1 MMHAISAS
9 IKELLEGLKANKEGF
24 LITTL
29 TTAISMAI
37 LGIFLIVFF
46 NLHEMV
52 GKWREKFQIVV
63 YLNDDIP
70 KKELNNLKSFLK
82 SRQEIEKFLFISKEE
97 ALVKF
102 KKRLNNLKT
111 IMDNFDNNPLPASF
125 ELALKKKHRNF
136 DTIKTIAA
144 DLKKFKGVEDLE
156 YGEIWLERLE
166 TILFF
171 LKFIVIAIGGFIC
184 LGIIFIISNTIKL
197 SLYSRKDEIE
207 IMQLV
212 GATDWFIKRPFLL
225 QGMIQGLIGVI
236 LSLLILYG
244 FYLAFIINL
253 QTSDFFVGYQSFLFI
268 PPLILGCLIALGLL
282 IGCVGSYVSLRKF
295 LNN

>member
-1 MMHAISAS
+1 MMHAISSS
-9 IKELLEGLKANKEGF
+9 IKEVLEGLKANKEGF

-29 TTAISMAI
+29 TIAISMAI
-37 LGIFLIVFF
+37 FGIFLIVFF

-70 KKELNNLKSFLK
+70 KKELNNLKGFLK
-82 SRQEIEKFLFISKEE
+82 SRQEIEKILFISKEE

-111 IMDNFDNNPLPASF
+111 IMDNLESNPLPASF
-125 ELALKKKHRNF
+125 ELKLKKKYRNF
-136 DTIKTIAA
+136 DTIKTIAEG
-144 DLKKFKGVEDLE
+144 LKKFKGVEDLE

-225 QGMIQGLIGVI
+225 QGMIQGLLGVI
-236 LSLLILYG
+236 LSLSILYG
-244 FYLAFIINL
+244 FYLACIINL

-268 PPLILGCLIALGLL
+268 PPSILGCLIALGLL
-282 IGCVGSYVSLRKF
+282 IGCLGSYISLRKF

>member
-29 TTAISMAI
+29 TIAISMAI
-37 LGIFLIVFF
+37 FGIFLIVFF

-70 KKELNNLKSFLK
+70 KKELNNLKGFLK
-82 SRQEIEKFLFISKEE
+82 SRQEIEKILFISKEE

-225 QGMIQGLIGVI
+225 QGMIQGLLGVI
-236 LSLLILYG
+236 FSIAILYG

-253 QTSDFFVGYQSFLFI
+253 QTSNFFVGYHSFLFI
-268 PPLILGCLIALGLL
+268 PPSVLGFLIVLGML
-282 IGCVGSYVSLRKF
+282 IGCVGSYISLRKF
-295 LNN
+295 LKN

>member
-1 MMHAISAS
+1 MMHAISSS
-9 IKELLEGLKANKEGF
+9 IKEVLEGLKANKEGF

-29 TTAISMAI
+29 TIAISMAI
-37 LGIFLIVFF
+37 FGIFLIVFF

-70 KKELNNLKSFLK
+70 KKELNNLKGFLK
-82 SRQEIEKFLFISKEE
+82 SRQEIEKILFISKEE

-111 IMDNFDNNPLPASF
+111 IMDNLDNNPLPASF
-125 ELALKKKHRNF
+125 ELKLKKKHRNF

-144 DLKKFKGVEDLE
+144 DLKKFEGVEELE
-156 YGEIWLERLE
+156 YGKIWLERLE

-171 LKFIVIAIGGFIC
+171 LKFIVIGIGGFIC

-197 SLYSRKDEIE
+197 SLFSRKDEIE

-225 QGMIQGLIGVI
+225 QGMIQGLLGVI
-236 LSLLILYG
+236 FSIAILYG

-253 QTSDFFVGYQSFLFI
+253 QTSNFFVGYHSFLFI
-268 PPLILGCLIALGLL
+268 PPSVLGFLIVLGML
-282 IGCVGSYVSLRKF
+282 IGCVGSYISLRKF
-295 LNN
+295 LKN

>member
-9 IKELLEGLKANKEGF
+9 IKELLEGLKTNKEGF

-111 IMDNFDNNPLPASF
+111 IMDNLDNNPLPASF
-125 ELALKKKHRNF
+125 ELKFKKKHRNF
-136 DTIKTIAA
+136 ETIKTIAA

-225 QGMIQGLIGVI
+225 QGMIQGLLGAF
-236 LSLLILYG
+236 LSLAILYG

-268 PPLILGCLIALGLL
+268 PPSILGCMIALGLL
-282 IGCVGSYVSLRKF
+282 IGCAGSYISLRKF

>member
-1 MMHAISAS
+1 MMHAINAS
-9 IKELLEGLKANKEGF
+9 IKEFLEGLKANKEGF

-37 LGIFLIVFF
+37 LGIFLMVFF

-63 YLNDDIP
+63 YLKDDIP
-70 KKELNNLKSFLK
+70 KKELNNLKGFLK
-82 SRQEIEKFLFISKEE
+82 SRQEIEKFLLISKEE

-102 KKRLNNLKT
+102 KNKLNDLKT
-111 IMDNFDNNPLPASF
+111 IMDKLESNPLPASF
-125 ELALKKKHRNF
+125 ELVLKKKYRNF
-136 DTIKTIAA
+136 DTIKAIAE
-144 DLKKFKGVEDLE
+144 DLKKFKGIEDLE
-156 YGEIWLERLE
+156 YGKIWLERLE

-225 QGMIQGLIGVI
+225 QGMIQGLLGVI
-236 LSLLILYG
+236 LSIAILYG
-244 FYLAFIINL
+244 LYLAFIINL
-253 QTSDFFVGYQSFLFI
+253 QTSDFFVGDHSFLFI
-268 PPLILGCLIALGLL
+268 PPSILGFLILLGLL
-282 IGCVGSYVSLRKF
+282 IGCVGSYISLRKF